1 MSVPEFRTIG
11 TWKLVPE
18 ASGADGEL
26 MTKLAPPA
34 GVALAGGAGF
44 GGAAGAG
51 VGVSATGGAAVCGGF
66 AGGGVGCGLPVFWA
80 AALI

>member
-1 MSVPEFRTIG
+1 MSVPELRTIG

-26 MTKLAPPA
+26 MAKLATPA
-34 GVALAGGAGF
+34 GAALAGGAAF

-51 VGVSATGGAAVCGGF
+51 GGVSG
-66 AGGGVGCGLPVFWA
+66 AGGVA
-80 AALI
+80 A